1 MASSSIGR
9 PAAASF
15 CIEER
20 MPSGTFPSMATTAA
34 SSSSTPSAV
43 AAATISEATATA
55 SSQCPALASPK
66 GAAAQVVTSAIGAS
80 TASLDHR
87 VAASSS
93 RTVTSRP
100 VSASRAASSSTLS
113 LRPSGALAAASST
126 TANGDACSITPGPTR
141 VDSTRMV
148 PATTWSG
155 G

>member
-1 MASSSIGR
+1 M
-9 PAAASF
+9 
-15 CIEER
+15 
-20 MPSGTFPSMATTAA
+20 
-34 SSSSTPSAV
+34 
-43 AAATISEATATA
+43 AAATISWATATA
-55 SSQCPALASPK
+55 SSQWAALASPK
-66 GAAAQVVTSAIGAS
+66 GASAQVVTRAIGAS

-100 VSASRAASSSTLS
+100 VSASRAPSSSTRS
-113 LRPSGALAAASST
+113 RGALPTASST
-126 TANGDACSITPGPTR
+126 TANGEACSITPGPTR